1 MAGLLLELRR
11 QIRNNRRKNANNN
24 GPKTSKTANQKN
36 ARSNADAVVID
47 REPDLEAIK
56 FIYERNLSIVSK
68 DDILLKQIDEFR
80 ERAQQLQDM
89 LDSRESQAEELQS
102 LVDERKEKAQALDQI
117 LKERQE
123 QADGVSQEV
132 ERHIDALIQKVA
144 VRLEQIESSIKNDV
158 GAQMDRLESSLR
170 NDVGAKIDRL
180 GMMANNNDVVG
191 AQLEQLEATVKADLT
206 ENLRASRQQAMDQ
219 TREMKEALTQ
229 IQSQLDTAKSE
240 ISDKVHSE
248 TVNCYRNI
256 KELYKGMDERLDRI
270 NQLNDVEESVKGSKQ
285 FGLIAMILAIV
296 NLVGIIGVLLASMG
310 ILSI

>member
-36 ARSNADAVVID
+36 ARSNADAVAID

-102 LVDERKEKAQALDQI
+102 LVDERQEKAQALDQI

-123 QADGVSQEV
+123 QADGISQEV

-158 GAQMDRLESSLR
+158 GAQMDRLESSLK

-180 GMMANNNDVVG
+180 GMMAGNDVIG
-191 AQLEQLEATVKADLT
+191 PQLEQMEATVKADLT
-206 ENLRASRQQAMDQ
+206 ENLRVSRQQAMDQ

>member
-102 LVDERKEKAQALDQI
+102 LVDERQEKAQALDQI

-180 GMMANNNDVVG
+180 GMMAGNDVVG

>member
-102 LVDERKEKAQALDQI
+102 LVDERQEKAQALDQI

-158 GAQMDRLESSLR
+158 GAQMDRLESTLK
-170 NDVGAKIDRL
+170 NDIGAKVDRL
-180 GMMANNNDVVG
+180 GMMAGNDVVG

-240 ISDKVHSE
+240 LSDKVHSE